1 MNLKIQQEIQM
12 LEKQK
17 KKNLQN
23 IETEKNKFIT
33 EIKEFDKFEI
43 KNSENYNNSYSI
55 WERIKKV
62 LGMN

>member
-1 MNLKIQQEIQM
+1 M